1 MSIKEKPLL
10 DKRVKMI
17 YDRYRTGRSITL
29 NDLQYLWLKDPES
42 CSKLVSSIAEPKSVK
57 GIRLKLN
64 HKASNGYVEKNKESK
79 ENQKNYIEYI
89 SSSDTPMVSLTDIRE
104 TMFSVKS
111 MIENMSESERMELL
125 NNVNDESVL
134 KRVTNKMKYWDDA
147 FIFKMVSYSY
157 VDEKEFN
164 KLA

>member
-17 YDRYRTGRSITL
+17 YDRYRTGRLITL

-42 CSKLVSSIAEPKSVK
+42 CNKLAKSIAESKSVK
-57 GIRLKLN
+57 GIRLKLKN
-64 HKASNGYVEKNKESK
+64 KVTSGYVEKSKESI
-79 ENQKNYIEYI
+79 EEQKNSIDYI
-89 SSSDTPMVSLTDIRE
+89 SSPEAPMVSLNDIRK

-111 MIENMSESERMELL
+111 MLENMSESERKDLL
-125 NNVNDESVL
+125 NNFNDELEL
-134 KRVTNKMKYWDDA
+134 KKVTNKMKYWDDA
-147 FIFKMVSYSY
+147 FVFKMVSYSY
-157 VDEKEFN
+157 DDETEFD